1 MVSASL
7 RAGQA
12 KKGELD
18 ASQLQAAVAA
28 IAQAMPSLAEIKT
41 PNRVVKKE
49 AFVNGFSIGTS
60 ENDSCMCADC
70 QCGASCQCN
79 IGANK
84 DRGVEQAGTCDP
96 CSAFRAEKAA
106 EMARQKKQKQ
116 DN

>member
-1 MVSASL
+1 ME
-7 RAGQA
+7 
-12 KKGELD
+12 ELE

-28 IAQAMPSLAEIKT
+28 IAQAMPSLAEIEK

-84 DRGVEQAGTCDP
+84 DGGVEQAGTCDQ
-96 CSAFRAEKAA
+96 CSAFRAEKAD
-106 EMARQKKQKQ
+106 EKARQKKQKQ
-116 DN
+116 DD